1 MTSSTVRAWATVVAV
16 AALVAPTTVW
26 ATSQQEQALP
36 AMRLAKIQFDPP
48 GDDELTNSQLN
59 KEWVQIRNF
68 GAKPWDLTGWSLRDV
83 TGFKYKFPA
92 GFTVQPGVTV
102 TIHTGK
108 GTNRALHL
116 FWKQGA
122 YIWNNTG
129 DKATLKNASGKV
141 VDTCAYSGSGSS
153 VIC

>member
-1 MTSSTVRAWATVVAV
+1 MTSSMVRGAALLVAV
-16 AALVAPTTVW
+16 AALVAPTTVS
-26 ATSQQEQALP
+26 AASQQEQALP
-36 AMRLAKIQFDPP
+36 AVRLSKIQFDPP
-48 GDDELTNSQLN
+48 GADELTNSQLN

-68 GAKPWDLTGWSLRDV
+68 GTKPRNLTGWSLRDV
-83 TGFKYKFPA
+83 TGFKYKFPS
-92 GFTVQPGVTV
+92 GFTVDAGVTV

-108 GTNRALHL
+108 GANTTKHL
-116 FWKQGA
+116 YWRQGA

-129 DKATLKNASGKV
+129 DKATLKNAAGKV